1 MYLCIYVFMYLCI
14 KIITHFFILLMC
26 ILFFLKLTH
35 YKLSQYF
42 AFLRNA
48 TYPKSVGYFFYRK
61 EATMNALKKLSFCAL
76 LSLGLFAQTAHAES
90 FLDIADYP
98 SWLKVNFFK
107 HDHYLNQYV
116 GSASIVKERNDFYSN
131 YILYDDKL
139 PPEKNAEK
147 IALLRARMNAYS
159 TLESV
164 LLTTKMHNRIVKA
177 LQTKNDAI
185 NDLFGLV
192 NFLVSKSILA
202 KRFVDTTNH
211 RVYVMVQFPFIQ
223 PEDLIAYFKA
233 KHINLSPTSTT
244 NLSAILNKALFHL

>member
-1 MYLCIYVFMYLCI
+1 
-14 KIITHFFILLMC
+14 
-26 ILFFLKLTH
+26 
-35 YKLSQYF
+35 
-42 AFLRNA
+42 
-48 TYPKSVGYFFYRK
+48 
-61 EATMNALKKLSFCAL
+61 MNALKKLSFCAL

-90 FLDIADYP
+90 LKDTINYP
-98 SWLKVNFFK
+98 SWLKVNLFK
-107 HDHYLNQYV
+107 HDHYLNQYI
-116 GSASIVKERNDFYSN
+116 GSAIIVKERNDFYSN

-147 IALLRARMNAYS
+147 IALLRAKMNAYS

-164 LLTTKMHNRIVKA
+164 LLTKMHNRIVKVF
-177 LQTKNDAI
+177 QTKNNAI

-223 PEDLIAYFKA
+223 PEDLSAYFKA
-233 KHINLSPTSTT
+233 RRINLSSTSTT

>member
-1 MYLCIYVFMYLCI
+1 
-14 KIITHFFILLMC
+14 
-26 ILFFLKLTH
+26 
-35 YKLSQYF
+35 
-42 AFLRNA
+42 
-48 TYPKSVGYFFYRK
+48 
-61 EATMNALKKLSFCAL
+61 MNALKKLSFCTL

-90 FLDIADYP
+90 FQDITDYP

-107 HDHYLNQYV
+107 HDHYLNQYI

-164 LLTTKMHNRIVKA
+164 LINKMHNHIVKV
-177 LQTKNDAI
+177 LQVKNDAI
-185 NDLFGLV
+185 NDLFELV
-192 NFLVSKSILA
+192 DFLVSKSILA

-233 KHINLSPTSTT
+233 KHVNLSPTSIT
-244 NLSAILNKALFHL
+244 NLSTILNKALFHL